1 MISTAIIRL
10 CREIRA
16 SGGRALLVGGWVR
29 DYLRGRET
37 ADYDVEV
44 YGIEAVRLLE
54 ALSSFGSVNT
64 VGEAFTVYKVRLR
77 DETRRF
83 VVDVSLPRRESKV
96 GRGHKGFIVNGDPW
110 MSYQEAA
117 RRRDF
122 TINAM
127 MYDPLEEEYIDPY
140 DGRADLE
147 RKLIRVVDPRT
158 FVEDSLRVLR
168 AMQFASRFEFEI
180 ESGTIELCRSIDL
193 TDLPAERIR
202 AEVEKWLLQSEHPSI
217 GLEAA
222 RSLGIIDRLWP
233 ELRGLIGCPIDSK
246 PDCFSD
252 TARRLDEARKLID
265 DLPGPKAL
273 TIMLAALCLDMDKS
287 VSGNEPALASGFL
300 ERLKIFTQD
309 GYDVR
314 EQVLALIRTSL
325 TPSTLY
331 ESQPVPD
338 GSFRRLALEVE
349 PGLLHRL
356 DLAGRLGRGESAEPS
371 HWFIERVRRLGVEVA
386 APSPLLLG
394 RHVLELG
401 LEPGPRV
408 GEITRAVYERQL
420 DGEIETLDQAISA
433 ARSLANR

>member
-44 YGIEAVRLLE
+44 YGIEAARLLE
-54 ALSSFGSVNT
+54 LLRSIGSVNT

-77 DETRRF
+77 DEARRF

-110 MSYQEAA
+110 MSYGEAA

-127 MYDPLEEEYIDPY
+127 MYDPLAEEYIDPY

-147 RKLIRVVDPRT
+147 RRLIRVVDPRT

-202 AEVEKWLLQSEHPSI
+202 AEVEKWLLQSDRPSI
-217 GLEAA
+217 GLVAA
-222 RSLGIIDRLWP
+222 RSLGIIDRMWP
-233 ELRGLIGCPIDSK
+233 ELRGLIGCPTDSK

-252 TARRLDEARKLID
+252 TARTLDEARKLID

-273 TIMLAALCLDMDKS
+273 TVMLAALCREMDKS
-287 VSGNEPALASGFL
+287 VSGSEPARTAGFL

-314 EQVLALIRTSL
+314 AQVLALVGHGS
-325 TPSTLY
+325 TPGALY

-338 GSFRRLALEVE
+338 GAFRRLALEVE

-356 DLAGRLGRGESAEPS
+356 DLAARLGRGESAEPS

-394 RHVLELG
+394 RHVLDLG
-401 LEPGPRV
+401 IKPGPRV
-408 GEITRAVYERQL
+408 GEITRAVYELQL

-433 ARSLANR
+433 ARLLANQ